1 MRGDRRSPGVPED
14 LSLSLHRQ
22 LGTYALAAGA
32 TSVSLLALA
41 PPSPAEVVYT
51 PANQIIGRQSS
62 YSIDLNHDGIIDFV
76 IVERPRGNGPF
87 GTIQSLSVKPPTGNQ
102 VKCITISCFST
113 FIYPAALRPGSPI
126 GSSQRG
132 WLAGGPMA
140 VEALFAGGSVRYSFV
155 WVNVTDRYLGLR
167 FKINGESHFG
177 WARLSV
183 KFHGGP
189 PKNRTW
195 EAYLTGYAYET
206 IAGKAII
213 AGQTS
218 ANASEDE
225 DQSNASFQTMP
236 LETLQFAALGE
247 LALGA
252 NGLELWRR
260 DEAESD

>member
-1 MRGDRRSPGVPED
+1 MKRPNRSPRTPSNISAP
-14 LSLSLHRQ
+14 LNRRLNS
-22 LGTYALAAGA
+22 YAFASGAAGVA
-32 TSVSLLALA
+32 LLALA
-41 PPSPAEVVYT
+41 QSSEAEVVYT
-51 PANQIIGRQSS
+51 PVNQIIGRQGS

-76 IVERPRGNGPF
+76 IVERPRENGSF

-102 VKCITISCFST
+102 VKCVTKSCIST
-113 FIYPAALRPGSPI
+113 FIYPDALRPGSPI

-132 WLAGGPMA
+132 WLPGGPMA
-140 VEALFAGGSVRYSFV
+140 AEALFTGGSVRYSFV

-195 EAYLTGYAYET
+195 EAHLTGYAYET
-206 IAGKAII
+206 IAGRAII

-218 ANASEDE
+218 ASASEDE
-225 DQSNASFQTMP
+225 DRSSAFQTVP
-236 LETLQFAALGE
+236 PEALQLAALGK

-260 DEAESD
+260 DEADSD